1 MGLFYLIIKIIT
13 MAITPNFSISQV
25 IGQPSIVVLADTSTG
40 SDAAITQ
47 RRAFLRKPDGTF
59 KVPTGTSTDY
69 IQWAYAD
76 SSKSIDA
83 LDTDYAFDI
92 VVQWLDVS
100 NVVLYDKTIP
110 AGLTLYNETYNYGLT
125 RMFSANP
132 LLINDDSFF
141 DRMSSVRTVV
151 DSGNQA
157 ISFAEDIFAAQQC
170 YNYASTVRL
179 NYP

>member
-1 MGLFYLIIKIIT
+1 
-13 MAITPNFSISQV
+13 MAIVPNFSISQI

-47 RRAFLRKPDGTF
+47 RRAFLRTAFGTF
-59 KVPTGTSTDY
+59 KVPDGVSTDY
-69 IQWAYAD
+69 VQWAYAD
-76 SSKSIDA
+76 SSISIDA
-83 LDTDYAFDI
+83 LDTDYGFDV
-92 VVQWLDVS
+92 VVQWLNVS

-110 AGLTLYNETYNYGLT
+110 VGLTLYNETYNYRLT

-141 DRMSSVRTVV
+141 DRMSKVRTVV

-170 YNYASTVRL
+170 YNYGSTIRI